1 MKKVTDIAEH
11 HFLAEII
18 SWLFFPPLIS
28 TVFFIFLVFWY
39 SNDFGQGLHWLVVS
53 APFLIFVPL
62 IFFVVSYKLKWVSD
76 IDLSHREER
85 PVFLAVFILSLF
97 AASAILYLLHVPLRF
112 FVYVFSGLIMMIIA
126 SLITLYWKISFHTA
140 VVTSVVTAI
149 VILGGFEFWPFFLLI
164 PAVAWARVNLK
175 KHTLWQAVGG
185 ALVAFCVTTSVF
197 YLFGFKFFN

>member
-39 SNDFGQGLHWLVVS
+39 SNDFGQGLHWLVAS

-164 PAVAWARVNLK
+164 PVVAWARVALK
-175 KHTLWQAVGG
+175 KHTLWQAIGG

-197 YLFGFKFFN
+197 YLFGFKFY